1 MINKRILVFGLI
13 AILAISIVK
22 LGTDLVKENI
32 MGKEADELEIVRS
45 DGDDIVLLDDGDMRK
60 TVMYFQNGDGYLV
73 PVMKQIPWDEGIAK
87 ATLSNMVDSGEIR
100 ESLIDTGLSAIIP
113 TGTII
118 NGISINEETG
128 VCKVDFNGNILNT
141 ESKEDE
147 ENLIK
152 GIVYTL
158 TEFPRIKE
166 VQIMVE
172 GKILPKLKHGS
183 PVSEPIGRENIN
195 TLGDLSKGKSNV
207 VVYFID
213 DSEEEFNYYIPVT
226 IPTMAPVT
234 NVGSALDVLFQG
246 PPELSGLRTDIPK
259 DISLGGVEIKDGT
272 AFVDIST
279 KVGDGI
285 DDEKISLIMKNIG
298 LTLGEFKEI
307 ENVEIFVDG
316 KVVNTAVPVFANE
329 Y

>member
-234 NVGSALDVLFQG
+234 NVGSALDALFQG